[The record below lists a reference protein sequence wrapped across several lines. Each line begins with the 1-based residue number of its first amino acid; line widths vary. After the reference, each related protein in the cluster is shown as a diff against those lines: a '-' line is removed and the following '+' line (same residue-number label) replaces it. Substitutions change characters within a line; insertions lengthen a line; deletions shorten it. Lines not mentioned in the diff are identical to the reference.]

1 MSELATELWVHL
13 RDGRRVC
20 ERYNQR
26 EMAEFVRENML
37 ERMRHKM
44 PLVCFDGEQ
53 IHIPATSV
61 ERIEIVHP
69 YEAAAV

>member
-1 MSELATELWVHL
+1 MSELATELRVYL

-26 EMAEFVRENML
+26 EMAEFVRANML
-37 ERMRHKM
+37 ERVKHSM

-53 IHIPATSV
+53 VQIPAQAV
-61 ERIEIVHP
+61 ERIEIVQP
-69 YEAAAV
+69 YATIS

>member
-1 MSELATELWVHL
+1 MSELATELRVYL
-13 RDGRRVC
+13 RDGRHVC

-37 ERMRHKM
+37 ERMKHSM
-44 PLVCFDGEQ
+44 PLVCFDGESIQ
-53 IHIPATSV
+53 IPAQSV

-69 YEAAAV
+69 YAT